1 MKKIIA
7 LLLAGMMALSL
18 AACGSSSSS
27 SAPAGGNDAADAA
40 VTEETAE
47 EVEATEAAPA
57 EEAEAAGTQAPAADA
72 EIVTVAEGELHM
84 ATNAAFPPYEMV
96 SDGEGFAT
104 DAAGQVHFE
113 GIDVEV
119 AAKIAEKLGLTLI
132 IDDMEF
138 GSVITSVQSGKADMA
153 MAGLTVTEER
163 MQNVDFTDSYA
174 TGVQVIIV
182 PEDSDIASVDD
193 LANDKM
199 IGVQDGTTGYI
210 YCSDTVENGG
220 YGEDHVTSY
229 PNGAMAIEALKAGKV
244 DAVVIDNEPAKQFV
258 AVNEGLK
265 ILDTEYIIENYAI
278 GISKENPGLRDAV
291 NNALNELISDGTV
304 QQIVDKYITAGE

>member
-1 MKKIIA
+1 MKKYAAI
-7 LLLAGMMALSL
+7 LLAGMMALSL
-18 AACGSSSSS
+18 AACGSSGSASSTTDDA
-27 SAPAGGNDAADAA
+27 APAEAEA
-40 VTEETAE
+40 VTEEA
-47 EVEATEAAPA
+47 
-57 EEAEAAGTQAPAADA
+57 EAEAGEAVTGEAAAAETAA
-72 EIVTVAEGELHM
+72 EITTVSEGELHM
-84 ATNAAFPPYEMV
+84 ATNAAFPPYEMT
-96 SDGEGFAT
+96 SDGEGY
-104 DAAGQVHFE
+104 DGYE

-119 AAKIAEKLGLTLI
+119 AAKIAEKLGLKLV

-163 MQNVDFTDSYA
+163 KQNVDFTDSYA
-174 TGVQVIIV
+174 TGVQVVIV

-199 IGVQDGTTGYI
+199 IGCQDGTTGYI

-229 PNGAMAIEALKAGKV
+229 TNGAMAIEALKAGKV

-278 GISKENPGLRDAV
+278 GISKDNPALCEAV
-291 NNALNELISDGTV
+291 NKALNELIDDGTV
-304 QQIVDKYITAGE
+304 KQIVDKYINAGE

>member
-1 MKKIIA
+1 MKKYAAI
-7 LLLAGMMALSL
+7 LLAGMMALSL
-18 AACGSSSSS
+18 AACGGSS
-27 SAPAGGNDAADAA
+27 SANSAKEDAAPAEAEA
-40 VTEETAE
+40 VTEEAE
-47 EVEATEAAPA
+47 AEAGEAVTTEAAAA
-57 EEAEAAGTQAPAADA
+57 ETAA
-72 EIVTVAEGELHM
+72 EITTVSEGELHM
-84 ATNAAFPPYEMV
+84 ATNAQFPPYEMT
-96 SDGEGFAT
+96 SDGEGY
-104 DAAGQVHFE
+104 DGYE

-119 AAKIAEKLGLTLI
+119 AAKIAEKLGLKLV

-163 MQNVDFTDSYA
+163 KQNVDFTDSYA
-174 TGVQVIIV
+174 TGVQVVIV

-199 IGVQDGTTGYI
+199 IGCQDGTTGYI

-229 PNGAMAIEALKAGKV
+229 TNGAMAIEALKAGKV

-265 ILDTEYIIENYAI
+265 ILDTEYIVENYAI
-278 GISKENPGLRDAV
+278 GISKDNPALCEAV
-291 NNALNELISDGTV
+291 NKALNELIDDGTV
-304 QQIVDKYITAGE
+304 KQIVDKYINAGE